1 MVSKRVLYLCK
12 AVLTSDFGKLTSP
25 SYSKSLWFLLVFWSY
40 VLSLCFQFCMIT
52 NVFFFHHIG
61 FLNLGKIRFSQQVM
75 IDIAIKSAVVE
86 SRMGP
91 SAHVG
96 ESYWDLFQAWGK
108 IYHNTSLQV
117 RVLIRFTKRLR
128 CLCNAL
134 YCPWWYRSRA
144 RKVID
149 GYKARSE
156 LLPVLDKMLITI
168 LVSNRNSNLS
178 SKESSS
184 AKAVAFGCH
193 GDSSLTIGFLSF
205 NWHHFCFGATCVY

>member
-1 MVSKRVLYLCK
+1 MIFISILILC
-12 AVLTSDFGKLTSP
+12 S
-25 SYSKSLWFLLVFWSY
+25 FL
-40 VLSLCFQFCMIT
+40 VLSILYDHQC
-52 NVFFFHHIG
+52 FFFHHIG

-128 CLCNAL
+128 CLCTAL

-193 GDSSLTIGFLSF
+193 GDSSLTIGFKFQLASLLLWCCLRLLVVLGIALSF
-205 NWHHFCFGATCVY
+205 PLLCLFWWLIK